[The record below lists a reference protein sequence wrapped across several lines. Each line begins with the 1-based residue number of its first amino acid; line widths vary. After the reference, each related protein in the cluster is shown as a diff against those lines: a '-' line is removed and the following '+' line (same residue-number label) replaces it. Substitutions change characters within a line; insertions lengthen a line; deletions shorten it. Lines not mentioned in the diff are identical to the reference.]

1 MKASNTDRPTD
12 EEQKTADQN
21 AIAQVEGEI
30 RAFVRKDVV
39 RKDLAPWR
47 RSPQQPGAAT
57 EMPRDF
63 SIDNVKIDNVKID
76 GVKPRDLPIDNVN
89 SLIGRISGQSAEQI
103 DKLITDLETLRG
115 LLRGEAERLQREL
128 LGYADMSQTAM
139 TSIRV
144 IGESVAQWKS
154 TIPMPGSERT

>member
-47 RSPQQPGAAT
+47 RPSQSSPQQPGEA
-57 EMPRDF
+57 
-63 SIDNVKIDNVKID
+63 
-76 GVKPRDLPIDNVN
+76 PRDLPIDNVN

-103 DKLITDLETLRG
+103 DKLITDLEALRS
-115 LLRGEAERLQREL
+115 LLRGEAECLQREL

-154 TIPMPGSERT
+154 TIPVQDAERP

>member
-12 EEQKTADQN
+12 DEQKTADQN

-47 RSPQQPGAAT
+47 RSPQQSGAAAET
-57 EMPRDF
+57 PRDF
-63 SIDNVKIDNVKID
+63 SIDNVKIDHVKID
-76 GVKPRDLPIDNVN
+76 TSKPRDLPIDNVN

-139 TSIRV
+139 TSIRT

-154 TIPMPGSERT
+154 TINLPGPEST

>member
-47 RSPQQPGAAT
+47 RSAQPGAAD
-57 EMPRDF
+57 MPRDF
-63 SIDNVKIDNVKID
+63 SIDNVKIDS
-76 GVKPRDLPIDNVN
+76 GKPRDLPIDNVN

-139 TSIRV
+139 TSIRT

-154 TIPMPGSERT
+154 TINLPSSEGT

>member
-47 RSPQQPGAAT
+47 RPQQQQPDELAQPSR
-57 EMPRDF
+57 ELP
-63 SIDNVKIDNVKID
+63 IDNA
-76 GVKPRDLPIDNVN
+76 KPRDLPIDNVN

>member
-47 RSPQQPGAAT
+47 RSPQQQLPPGAA

-63 SIDNVKIDNVKID
+63 SIDNVKIDNA
-76 GVKPRDLPIDNVN
+76 KPRDLPIDNVN

-154 TIPMPGSERT
+154 TINLPDAERT

>member
-47 RSPQQPGAAT
+47 RPSQSPPQQPGEA
-57 EMPRDF
+57 
-63 SIDNVKIDNVKID
+63 
-76 GVKPRDLPIDNVN
+76 PRDLPIDNVN

-103 DKLITDLETLRG
+103 DKLITDLEALRS

-154 TIPMPGSERT
+154 TIPVQDAERP